1 MTGRASTAIPPA
13 AQRAQALIAGF
24 LKRHRRLAA
33 ARTAAWRAAPAG
45 GGGTRDAAPD
55 ASAPQAPARP
65 LDYEF
70 GEYEL
75 GDYAVYAVHFANRAS
90 ALCAAALPGP
100 MDDEASFAFA
110 CEPLGAGLGLA
121 PREAAGLMVRILLQT
136 PHNADGSELDD
147 TQIAALSKDELRWIL
162 IAEIAQRDAETA
174 AAAFEGGESSADL
187 SQNDVEP
194 LAGLLSLTVPPK
206 PDETGADPPA
216 GRAKKL
222 PPC

>member
-1 MTGRASTAIPPA
+1 MTGRASTGTPPA

-24 LKRHRRLAA
+24 LKRHRQLVAA
-33 ARTAAWRAAPAG
+33 CAPAHRAAPAAG
-45 GGGTRDAAPD
+45 GGAPDAAPD
-55 ASAPQAPARP
+55 ASAPPVRP
-65 LDYEF
+65 RGYVV
-70 GEYEL
+70 

-121 PREAAGLMVRILLQT
+121 PREAAELMVRILLRT

-147 TQIAALSKDELRWIL
+147 TQIGALSKDELRWIL

-174 AAAFEGGESSADL
+174 AAAFEGGESSVTL
-187 SQNDVEP
+187 SQSDIEP
-194 LAGLLSLTVPPK
+194 LAGLLDLSFI
-206 PDETGADPPA
+206 PDPDHERLAA
-216 GRAKKL
+216 EIERRQS
-222 PPC
+222 